1 MGWREEQQ
9 SCNGREGAR
18 SAPFCLMQGRQSTV
32 KNGWGGRGAQRK
44 GPKIGKGMSH
54 EILNTVKNNGE
65 DGARSA
71 KAQILYCKGTVTRN
85 SKHC

>member
-32 KNGWGGRGAQRK
+32 KNGNGWGGQGAHRK
-44 GPKIGKGMSH
+44 GLEIVKGLSHKI
-54 EILNTVKNNGE
+54 INTVKLDGE
-65 DGARSA
+65 DRVRSA
-71 KAQILYCKGTVTRN
+71 KA
-85 SKHC
+85 